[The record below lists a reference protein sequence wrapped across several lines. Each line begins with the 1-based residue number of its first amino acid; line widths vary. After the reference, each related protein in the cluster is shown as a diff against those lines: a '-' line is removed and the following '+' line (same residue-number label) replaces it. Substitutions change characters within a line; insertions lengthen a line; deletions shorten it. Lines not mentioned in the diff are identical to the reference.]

1 MTEGSVPIITPQEAK
16 AKLDAGE
23 AATIDVRLPY
33 TWAGDRIQG
42 SINLP
47 NLAIQFRQ
55 AEVPAGKELIFYG
68 ANTAKAEAAAKKAID
83 LGYDKVAVIDGGFD
97 AWLDAG
103 LPSESITG
111 TAASG

>member
-1 MTEGSVPIITPQEAK
+1 MADVAIISPQDAK
-16 AKLDAGE
+16 AKLDGGE

-33 TWAGDRIQG
+33 TWAGDRIRG

-47 NLAIQFRQ
+47 NLSIQFRQ

-68 ANTAKAEAAAKKAID
+68 ANTAKAEAAAKKAVE
-83 LGYDKVAVIDGGFD
+83 LGYEQVAVIEGGFD

-111 TAASG
+111 TAAS

>member
-1 MTEGSVPIITPQEAK
+1 MAEVSIISPEDAK
-16 AKLDAGE
+16 AKIDAGD

-47 NLAIQFRQ
+47 NLSIQFRQ
-55 AEVPAGKELIFYG
+55 AEVPADKELIFYG
-68 ANTAKAEAAAKKAID
+68 PNTAKAEAAAKKAIE
-83 LGYDKVAVIDGGFD
+83 LGYEKVAVIDGGFN
-97 AWLDAG
+97 AWVDAG

-111 TAASG
+111 TAAT

>member
-1 MTEGSVPIITPQEAK
+1 MADVQLISPKEAK
-16 AKLDAGE
+16 EKIDAGE
-23 AATIDVRLPY
+23 AASIDVRLPY

-47 NLAIQFRQ
+47 NLSIQFRQ
-55 AEVPAGKELIFYG
+55 TEVPADKELIFYG
-68 ANTAKAEAAAKKAID
+68 PNTAKAEAAAKKAIE
-83 LGYDKVAVIDGGFD
+83 LGYEKVAVIDGGFD

-111 TAASG
+111 TPAS